1 MESGPARPTSWLRKV
16 GQVTLSVI
24 IVIFLLAVLI
34 LVTAPHY
41 DWGFLPWH
49 WAREYNPVK

>member
-1 MESGPARPTSWLRKV
+1 MSA
-16 GQVTLSVI
+16 I
-24 IVIFLLAVLI
+24 IVIILLALLI
-34 LVTAPHY
+34 LITAPRY